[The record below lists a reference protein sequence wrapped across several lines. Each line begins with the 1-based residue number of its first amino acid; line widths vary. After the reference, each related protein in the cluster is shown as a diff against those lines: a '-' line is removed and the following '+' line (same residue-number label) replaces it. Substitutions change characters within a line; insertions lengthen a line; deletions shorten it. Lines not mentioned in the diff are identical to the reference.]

1 MKKDLSRRKFLKK
14 TAGAASALAA
24 ANTFLLRDTRL
35 EAKSYPAV
43 APSDRLRFGIIGIGM
58 QGSGLL
64 TAAVQLPGAECVA
77 AADLYDGRHTLARE
91 IVGNPNLFV
100 TRRYKDLL
108 DNKEI
113 DCLIAAVPDHWHKQV
128 VVDAVNAGKDI
139 YCDKPMSHPPSDGL
153 EMVKAGKATGRV
165 IQIGSQRVSSVLCAK
180 AKELIAQG
188 TIGDLMM
195 VEGSLGRN
203 DPTGAWEY
211 PPPFDLSPKTL
222 DWDTWQGDATKH
234 PWDPETSPK
243 YFARWRCW
251 KEYGTGV
258 AGDLLV
264 HLVSGM
270 MFMVGINEPPKRVMS
285 MGGIL
290 RFNDGR
296 NMPDVHAT
304 LFQYG
309 EIPVYFRL
317 NLGCESPEVY
327 RFHGSKGYQ
336 EVTEITITYS
346 PQTGEDSGPSYYA
359 VSFPRELR
367 EAYFKQWHEEHD
379 PAPGKEPA
387 LEGFNYRGIS
397 WDDVK
402 PHLWTYFQAVKS
414 RKPVTEDA
422 VFGHNAALACH
433 LANESYFR
441 HSAVTWDAAS
451 QQIKS

>member
-1 MKKDLSRRKFLKK
+1 MKRDLSRRRFLQR

-24 ANTFLLRDTRL
+24 ANTLFLRDPR
-35 EAKSYPAV
+35 ADAASYPTV

-64 TAAVQLPGAECVA
+64 TAAVQLPGVECVA

-91 IVGNPNLFV
+91 IVGNPNLPV

-128 VVDAVNAGKDI
+128 VVDAVRAGKDI
-139 YCDKPMSHPPSDGL
+139 YCEKPMSHSPSDGL
-153 EMVKAGKATGRV
+153 EMVKAGKATGHV

-211 PPPFDLSPKTL
+211 PPPFDLSLKTL
-222 DWDTWQGDATKH
+222 DWETWQGTAPHKA
-234 PWDPETSPK
+234 WDPDMSPK

-270 MFMVGINEPPKRVMS
+270 MFMLGINEAPKRTQALAN
-285 MGGIL
+285 II
-290 RFNDGR
+290 RWKDGR
-296 NMPDVHAT
+296 NMPDVQAV
-304 LFQYG
+304 LYEFPSLAA
-309 EIPVYFRL
+309 PVYLRL
-317 NLGCESPEVY
+317 NLGGSSPETY
-327 RFHGSKGYQ
+327 RFYGSKGVL
-336 EVTEITITYS
+336 EVTEFEIKYL
-346 PQTGEDSGPSYYA
+346 PQTGQDDAPSYY
-359 VSFPRELR
+359 SGGFPREMR
-367 EAYFKQWHEEHD
+367 EKYVKEWHEKND
-379 PAPGKEPA
+379 PSAGKEPT
-387 LEGFNYRGIS
+387 LEGLNFTSDS
-397 WDDVK
+397 WDDLK
-402 PHLWTYFQAVKS
+402 PHLHTFFEAV
-414 RKPVTEDA
+414 RKNGSVTEDA

-433 LANESYFR
+433 
-441 HSAVTWDAAS
+441 
-451 QQIKS
+451 

>member
-1 MKKDLSRRKFLKK
+1 MKKDLSRRKFLQR

-24 ANTFLLRDTRL
+24 ANAPFLRDARL
-35 EAKSYPAV
+35 EAASYPAV

-64 TAAVQLPGAECVA
+64 TAAVQLPGVECVA
-77 AADLYDGRHTLARE
+77 AADLYDGRHTLAAKSSAIQIFRYAPLQGPARE
-91 IVGNPNLFV
+91 QGNRLPH
-100 TRRYKDLL
+100 RRRSRPLAQASRRRCRPCRQRHLL
-108 DNKEI
+108 RK
-113 DCLIAAVPDHWHKQV
+113 AHVPL
-128 VVDAVNAGKDI
+128 
-139 YCDKPMSHPPSDGL
+139 PSDGL

-211 PPPFDLSPKTL
+211 PPPFDLSQKTL
-222 DWDTWQGDATKH
+222 DWETWQGPAPH
-234 PWDPETSPK
+234 RAWDPDMSPK

-270 MFMVGINEPPKRVMS
+270 MFMLGLNEPPKRALS
-285 MGGIL
+285 TGGIL
-290 RFNDGR
+290 RWKDGR

-304 LFQYG
+304 LFEYG
-309 EIPVYFRL
+309 NIPVYFRL
-317 NLGCESPEVY
+317 NLGTESPEIY
-327 RFHGSKGYQ
+327 RFNGSKGIL
-336 EVTEITITYS
+336 EVTEFALTYY
-346 PQTGEDSGPSYYA
+346 PQSGKDESPSYY
-359 VSFPRELR
+359 SSGFPRAMR
-367 EAYFKQWHEEHD
+367 EEYVNKWHQEHD
-379 PAPGKEPA
+379 PAPGKEPG
-387 LEGFNYRGIS
+387 LQGFTFRSVS
-397 WDDVK
+397 WDEQK
-402 PHLWTYFQAVKS
+402 PHMWTYFDAVRT
-414 RKPVTEDA
+414 RKPNVEDV

-441 HSAVTWDAAS
+441 KAATTWDGEK
-451 QQIKS
+451 IKT